1 MEVRPLV
8 KKREFH
14 VKVFLR
20 AQAANVLTLS
30 NMSAGFVALLL
41 AIEGK
46 VHAATFFILLAA
58 CFDFLDGKLARFLNT
73 TSVFGKTLDS
83 LSDIVSFGIS
93 PVVLLYQLYASEI
106 SIYFFSALLFYL
118 LAGAIRLA
126 RFQQQQT
133 DHYVGLPITAASLI
147 LTLGIMS
154 TLLMTWPAP
163 MFITLLIFLSS
174 MMLSTYEW
182 SIRTLVNKYTFID
195 YSENRK
201 E

>member
-46 VHAATFFILLAA
+46 VHAATLFILLAI

-73 TSVFGKTLDS
+73 TSIFGKTLDS

-106 SIYFFSALLFYL
+106 TIYFFSALLFYL

-126 RFQQQQT
+126 RFQ
-133 DHYVGLPITAASLI
+133 
-147 LTLGIMS
+147 
-154 TLLMTWPAP
+154 
-163 MFITLLIFLSS
+163 
-174 MMLSTYEW
+174 
-182 SIRTLVNKYTFID
+182 
-195 YSENRK
+195 
-201 E
+201 